1 MATLNLNEIT
11 TEIFET
17 IIKNLIGTNCKME
30 FTNYTEEHESI
41 ALNIG
46 LTIYSGNTLTVY
58 FEADGSHNY
67 Y

>member
-17 IIKNLIGTNCKME
+17 IINNLIGTNCKME

-58 FEADGSHNY
+58 FEPDGAHNY
-67 Y
+67 H